1 MTNLGNDV
9 GDDFGKCSLES
20 GKSMNRFLGDEFG
33 KKRVFIKFEELIL
46 CISSSTGSRRGRKK
60 PLIEEKNCVSVQC
73 IEQ

>member
-1 MTNLGNDV
+1 
-9 GDDFGKCSLES
+9 
-20 GKSMNRFLGDEFG
+20 MNRFLGDEFG

-60 PLIEEKNCVSVQC
+60 PLIGAKNCVRVQC